1 MKTIDPCQWF
11 TVADQPVAADRFV
24 DLQPEESLSVCMA
37 IIVSVIVMSVVFISY
52 YDCVSLYVEMSG
64 RGGSACAPRGN
75 DTHTREN
82 E

>member
-37 IIVSVIVMSVVFISY
+37 IMVSVIVMSVVSY
-52 YDCVSLYVEMSG
+52 QLLCLCQFVCGNEWDRGACV
-64 RGGSACAPRGN
+64 CAARK
-75 DTHTREN
+75 
-82 E
+82 